1 MRYVQITREELE
13 EWLDRLGYPWS
24 RDNTK
29 AGIYFIH
36 LSKLIAVKLSS
47 SIGSRGEAMGRGNA
61 SMNLSLVSLVT
72 GQLLNKKDRNQKLFQ
87 RSTNWRDTWKKGV
100 EHWNTV
106 YSKTKS
112 FYDSIAPIEDRE
124 KYKKSM
130 LSRIESIPGFSTND
144 FLKSLHQQV
153 GQGRILSPKQEAAIE
168 KAPQADE
175 ELLEVLRKLWK
186 ASDARN
192 RPFVQSVGEQLKSRG
207 RLSPKQMDVVN
218 KLRAQYKVGSLH
230 RDYNRLRGTDLNG

>member
-24 RDNTK
+24 RDRTK

-36 LSKLIAVKLSS
+36 LSKLVAVKLSS

-72 GQLLNKKDRNQKLFQ
+72 GQLLNKKDKDRKLFQ
-87 RSTNWRDTWKKGV
+87 RTTNWRDTWKKGV
-100 EHWNTV
+100 EHWDAV
-106 YSKTKS
+106 YNKAKS

-124 KYKKSM
+124 AYKKSM
-130 LSRIESIPGFSTND
+130 LSRIESIPGFNTND

-153 GQGRILSPKQEAAIE
+153 GLGRILSLKQEAAIGKAE

-186 ASDARN
+186 ASDARS

-218 KLRAQYKVGSLH
+218 KLRAQYKLASQMIPQ
-230 RDYNRLRGTDLNG
+230 GTSTLV